1 MAEAFGRLG
10 VDRPP
15 TERELPGRVTPGRLT
30 PESERF
36 LEDVDLVGVAAV
48 FGLLAV
54 ALEVAFNAVFDVA
67 MGAALAVSVDPASS
81 DF

>member
-1 MAEAFGRLG
+1 M
-10 VDRPP
+10 
-15 TERELPGRVTPGRLT
+15 
-30 PESERF
+30 
-36 LEDVDLVGVAAV
+36 EDVDLVGAAAV

-67 MGAALAVSVDPASS
+67 LGAALAVSVDPASS